1 MIPEVTLMA
10 VLVIAFVA
18 DFCSAK
24 SEERKWFNPLMVI
37 LMAAHL
43 VINIFPVE
51 PSQTF
56 GGMYHTNAAIG
67 VIKTIL
73 ALGTLI
79 VLIQS
84 REWLRRPDTSFKE
97 GEFYMLIVSTLLGMK
112 CQPLPV
118 VLSWP

>member
-1 MIPEVTLMA
+1 MEINYSQFLHMIPEVTLMA

-56 GGMYHTNAAIG
+56 GGMYHTNAAIHWRYQDNSC
-67 VIKTIL
+67 
-73 ALGTLI
+73 LGN
-79 VLIQS
+79 
-84 REWLRRPDTSFKE
+84 PDSSHSVT
-97 GEFYMLIVSTLLGMK
+97 
-112 CQPLPV
+112 
-118 VLSWP
+118 